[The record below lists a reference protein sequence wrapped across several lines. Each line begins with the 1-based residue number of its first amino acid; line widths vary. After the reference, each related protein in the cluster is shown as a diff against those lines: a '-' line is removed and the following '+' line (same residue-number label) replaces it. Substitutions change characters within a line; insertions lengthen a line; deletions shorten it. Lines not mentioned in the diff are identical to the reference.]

1 MGRRAPASTVE
12 PTVEVSPAERGGA
25 SPGVSILRFATLILG
40 AAALFIGLNL
50 LGAPRPL
57 MLAPAVAINLAL
69 AFVFARTLQG
79 DREPTISRFARIE
92 RGTLEPEL
100 RVYTRA
106 LTIVWVAYFL
116 IAAALS
122 LSFALFAPSTVRPG
136 AVSLGNAAG
145 VAVLFVG
152 EYAYRRMRF
161 RLYRHASLLTLVRI
175 VAAHWHRGPDER

>member
-1 MGRRAPASTVE
+1 MRRRARASAVE
-12 PTVEVSPAERGGA
+12 PTVEASTAERGGV
-25 SPGVSILRFATLILG
+25 SPGVSILRLATLILG
-40 AAALFIGLNL
+40 AAALLIGLNL

-79 DREPTISRFARIE
+79 GREPMISRFARIE

-122 LSFALFAPSTVRPG
+122 LAFALFAPLTVRPA

-152 EYAYRRMRF
+152 EYGYRRMRF
-161 RLYRHASLLTLVRI
+161 RRYWHASPLTLVRI

>member
-1 MGRRAPASTVE
+1 MRRRARASAVE
-12 PTVEVSPAERGGA
+12 PTVEASTAERGGV
-25 SPGVSILRFATLILG
+25 SPGVSILRLATLILG
-40 AAALFIGLNL
+40 AAALLIGLNL

-79 DREPTISRFARIE
+79 GREPMISRFARIE

-122 LSFALFAPSTVRPG
+122 LAFALFAPLTVRPA

-152 EYAYRRMRF
+152 EYGYRRMRF
-161 RLYRHASLLTLVRI
+161 RRYRHASPLTLVRI
-175 VAAHWHRGPDER
+175 VAVHWHRGPDER